1 MFSRAVRNNR
11 RAAQIFSVEGQ
22 TALSAPAHAYF
33 VFRVPETAVY
43 AESVPIIWN
52 ARDQLEPVILRPY
65 AEQILADGE
74 PVPGGG
80 TGEPAVLRLSR
91 LCGILSCH
99 HLGIYVR
106 LHLVQLLVFDI
117 GRAYLSPMLPGVCS
131 AAGEHLGDYHPRVV
145 VAEYACV
152 LLVAG
157 RVA

>member
-43 AESVPIIWN
+43 AESVPIVRYAW
-52 ARDQLEPVILRPY
+52 RQLESVILRPD

-80 TGEPAVLRLSR
+80 TGERIDATAIEGSFVSTAEISCSQTVLT
-91 LCGILSCH
+91 
-99 HLGIYVR
+99 
-106 LHLVQLLVFDI
+106 
-117 GRAYLSPMLPGVCS
+117 
-131 AAGEHLGDYHPRVV
+131 
-145 VAEYACV
+145 
-152 LLVAG
+152 
-157 RVA
+157 